1 MADHVRETER
11 KYEAPAEVELPDP
24 GRLFDLAVDRRT
36 RSSATRDA
44 FREGKLGL
52 DRYGLRER
60 LPGLGIEYV
69 DYKEY
74 RTESDDG

>member
-1 MADHVRETER
+1 VVPRADVPRALNASQARVE
-11 KYEAPAEVELPDP
+11 KEA
-24 GRLFDLAVDRRT
+24 
-36 RSSATRDA
+36 ATRDA
-44 FREGKLGL
+44 FREGELGL

-60 LPGLGIEYV
+60 LPDLGIEYV